1 MKDFRAEDIARIVRS
16 LDTGELLLSFELISL
31 DVRRDPSS
39 DVRARIVTGAG
50 ASAMF
55 TAFYERE
62 LDAALSFRLIGV
74 PTPAYD
80 AW

>member
-1 MKDFRAEDIARIVRS
+1 VKDFRAEDIARIVRA
-16 LDTGELLLSFELISL
+16 LDTGELLLSFELISA
-31 DVRRDPSS
+31 DVGRAPD
-39 DVRARIVTGAG
+39 DVRARIITGAG

-55 TAFYERE
+55 TSFYERE
-62 LDAALSFRLIGV
+62 LDAALSFRLFGV